1 MFGRSSVAGDLES
14 VSSTA
19 GDGGDFNFRIN
30 PSDYLGIAHEE
41 FKTEILQLA
50 LTKPSEYFDLR
61 KRVLANVKKAAVQQQ
76 YYIYYRLLTN
86 GSTLSVPDDGAV
98 ANDAMFTPN
107 IPKQKVNEFALKA
120 SKTIDKIAEEAIEMI
135 LPADW
140 KQIADNRTF
149 SKTKSTL
156 GFEDV

>member
-1 MFGRSSVAGDLES
+1 MSFNFKINPADYAGIDHESYRSDILQLAHSQPTKYTKLRKEVLNIVKKEAVNSQYAIYYYLLTAGQEAGS
-14 VSSTA
+14 
-19 GDGGDFNFRIN
+19 GDGGD
-30 PSDYLGIAHEE
+30 S
-41 FKTEILQLA
+41 ILKDSKLEA
-50 LTKPSEYFDLR
+50 ATK
-61 KRVLANVKKAAVQQQ
+61 
-76 YYIYYRLLTN
+76 
-86 GSTLSVPDDGAV
+86 
-98 ANDAMFTPN
+98 AMFVPHVPSQ
-107 IPKQKVNEFALKA
+107 IVNEFALKA